1 MQNIKEYYTDKLN
14 YYKDYI
20 ATNNLKMS
28 LAIFQVGN
36 SEASN
41 RYVRNKIKTCEKAG
55 ITCNLYKY
63 DESVSEEEFL
73 TDLALANASKCLTGI
88 IVQLPL
94 PNHISEE
101 KVKLAISPEKD
112 VDGFHPL
119 SKTVPA
125 TPLGMINY
133 LEDQGY
139 NFDGKNC
146 VILGRSLIVGQPAH
160 KLLLDRN
167 MNVTMLHTHTSAE
180 DKKFYIE
187 HADLIISAV
196 GRRNI
201 LDDSYNIKSCAVIL
215 DVGINCDENGKL
227 CGDCNYKSLVNKVAF
242 VSPVPGG
249 VGLLTRLAVIE
260 NLIKL
265 AE

>member
-1 MQNIKEYYTDKLN
+1 MQIIKEYVAEKKEKL
-14 YYKDYI
+14 KQLDLS
-20 ATNNLKMS
+20 NLK
-28 LAIFQVGN
+28 LVIIQVGAV
-36 SEASN
+36 EASC
-41 RYVRNKIKTCEKAG
+41 RYVRNKLKDC
-55 ITCNLYKY
+55 
-63 DESVSEEEFL
+63 ESVNLPAELIQLPEETTETQIL
-73 TDLALANASKCLTGI
+73 DLIKSLNKDETVTGF

-94 PNHISEE
+94 PKHISEQ
-101 KVKLAISPEKD
+101 KVIEAIDPKKD
-112 VDGFHPL
+112 VDGFNPL

-167 MNVTMLHTHTSAE
+167 MNVIMLHTHTSAE

-187 HADLIISAV
+187 HADLIISAA

-201 LDDSYNIKSCAVIL
+201 LDDSYNIKPDAVIL
-215 DVGINCDENGKL
+215 DVGINFDENGKL
-227 CGDCNYKSLVNKVAF
+227 CGDCNYESLVNKVAF
-242 VSPVPGG
+242 ISPTPGG
-249 VGLLTRLAVIE
+249 VGLLTRVAVIE

-265 AE
+265 AENK

>member
-1 MQNIKEYYTDKLN
+1 MQVIKEYVAEKKERLKQLN
-14 YYKDYI
+14 LS
-20 ATNNLKMS
+20 NLKMV
-28 LAIFQVGN
+28 IVQIGHVP
-36 SEASN
+36 ASD
-41 RYVRNKIKTCEKAG
+41 RYVRNKAKDAAEVGVNCE
-55 ITCNLYKY
+55 IDNLPEDISEAELLKLLDSLNN
-63 DESVSEEEFL
+63 DEAV
-73 TDLALANASKCLTGI
+73 TGYL
-88 IVQLPL
+88 VQLPL
-94 PNHISEE
+94 PKHISEE
-101 KVKLAISPEKD
+101 KVKLAIAPEKD
-112 VDGFHPL
+112 IDGFHPL

-167 MNVTMLHTHTSAE
+167 MNVIMLHTHTSAE

-187 HADLIISAV
+187 HADLIISAA

-201 LDDSYNIKSCAVIL
+201 LDDSYNIKPDAVIL
-215 DVGINCDENGKL
+215 DVGINFDENGKL
-227 CGDCNYKSLVNKVAF
+227 CGDCNYESLVNKVAF
-242 VSPVPGG
+242 ISPTPGG
-249 VGLLTRLAVIE
+249 VGLLTRVAVIE

-265 AE
+265 AEDK